1 MTVKAWEKT
10 AQERGKVKAEP
21 MLPTRVKFLCVT
33 KKEAMF
39 ERPRLNVKLSENQ
52 LLRLRAIFHTL
63 PLVSCLYFIYAL
75 YGSKNYSTV
84 RGIHLKKGYK
94 QVPARSIK

>member
-1 MTVKAWEKT
+1 MAVKAWEKT

-39 ERPRLNVKLSENQ
+39 ERPPLNVKLSENQ

-63 PLVSCLYFIYAL
+63 PLFYLRV

>member
-10 AQERGKVKAEP
+10 GQERGKVKAEP

-39 ERPRLNVKLSENQ
+39 ERPRLQSNQVK
-52 LLRLRAIFHTL
+52 
-63 PLVSCLYFIYAL
+63 
-75 YGSKNYSTV
+75 
-84 RGIHLKKGYK
+84 
-94 QVPARSIK
+94 RSRR

>member
-10 AQERGKVKAEP
+10 AQERGEVKAEL
-21 MLPTRVKFLCVT
+21 MLPTRVKFLCVA

-39 ERPRLNVKLSENQ
+39 ERPRVNVKLSENR

-63 PLVSCLYFIYAL
+63 PLVSCLYFFYVCTEVKITPQCEE
-75 YGSKNYSTV
+75 ST
-84 RGIHLKKGYK
+84 
-94 QVPARSIK
+94 

>member
-10 AQERGKVKAEP
+10 AQERGEVKAEL
-21 MLPTRVKFLCVT
+21 MLPTRVTFLCVT

-63 PLVSCLYFIYAL
+63 PLFYLRV

-94 QVPARSIK
+94 QMPARSIK

>member
-63 PLVSCLYFIYAL
+63 PLFYLRVHE
-75 YGSKNYSTV
+75 SKNYSTV
-84 RGIHLKKGYK
+84 GGIHLKKGYK

>member
-10 AQERGKVKAEP
+10 ARERGKVKAEP

-63 PLVSCLYFIYAL
+63 PLVSCLYFIYACTEV
-75 YGSKNYSTV
+75 KITPQCEEST
-84 RGIHLKKGYK
+84 
-94 QVPARSIK
+94 

>member
-10 AQERGKVKAEP
+10 AQERGKIKAEL
-21 MLPTRVKFLCVT
+21 MLPTRVKCMSVT

-39 ERPRLNVKLSENQ
+39 ERPSVNAKLSENQ

-63 PLVSCLYFIYAL
+63 PLDSCLYFIYACTEV
-75 YGSKNYSTV
+75 KITPQCEEST
-84 RGIHLKKGYK
+84 
-94 QVPARSIK
+94 